1 MDTPRRPQDLW
12 AAFDFPRHPLA
23 REDGE
28 RLRGAFF
35 APPAERLI
43 ARDPDRLRAVLR
55 LAHAAAR
62 SGAWVLGGLRYE
74 AAAALD
80 PVLRTRPAGEAPLA
94 EFHVW
99 HETPEAWPED
109 LAAQGAGRAHPMTA
123 WSDTQEEDDE
133 QAQVERIRAY
143 IRDGDCYQVNLT
155 TRLSAGALDG
165 FDEVAHFFAMHAS
178 QPGGFSMFLRTGR
191 GREGREGREGRDD
204 GDVGPGD
211 LGDGGAVAS
220 VSPELFF
227 DWRPLPETPQASHTW
242 LLSAQP
248 MKGTAPRGRDRAG
261 DEAAQAYLRTS
272 AKERAENL
280 MIVDLLRND
289 LSRVAVAGSVRV
301 PRLFELHALPT
312 VWQMTSTISAVT
324 RAGLALDEVMTAL
337 FPCGSITGAPKKRAM
352 EIIGELEP
360 GPRGWYCGALGL
372 LQPGGA
378 VTFNVPIRTVE
389 QTVRA
394 LRCGVGSGITLDS
407 QPRDEIDEWR
417 AKARFLTRAQAPIEA
432 LETMR
437 LEGGEFAR
445 VGRHL
450 VRMQRTARHF
460 GLSWSADAAKACLVD
475 IARRHPRGA
484 WRVRLTLMRDG
495 TFNHTVQALPAPATP
510 AMPATA
516 ATTVATTVATAA
528 STDAASPDMSGPLT
542 VALARTPIDTR
553 GPAAEFIQHKTT
565 RREVYQA
572 FLDAKPADCFD
583 VLLFNRDGE
592 LTEGCLTNLA
602 LQRVP
607 DGPWLTPRAAAGLL
621 PGTLREELLEQ
632 GRLREARLT
641 LDDLRRAHALAIFN
655 GVRGWRE
662 VRLRHED
669 SHDDDFPTTPPG
681 GAQDPSGR

>member
-1 MDTPRRPQDLW
+1 MTAPRRPQDLW

-62 SGAWVLGGLRYE
+62 AGAWVLGGLRYE
-74 AAAALD
+74 AAGALD
-80 PVLRTRPAGEAPLA
+80 AVLRTRPAGEAPLA

-99 HETPEAWPED
+99 HDAPEAWPEA
-109 LAAQGAGRAHPMTA
+109 LAAQGASRAHPMTA
-123 WSDTQEEDDE
+123 WRDTQDESDE
-133 QAQVERIRAY
+133 QAQVERIREY
-143 IRDGDCYQVNLT
+143 IRQGDCYQVNLT
-155 TRLSAGALDG
+155 TRLGAEALDG
-165 FDEVAHFFAMHAS
+165 FDEVAYFFALHAS
-178 QPGGFSMFLRTGR
+178 QPGGFSMFLRTGD
-191 GREGREGREGRDD
+191 GSGDD
-204 GDVGPGD
+204 IARS
-211 LGDGGAVAS
+211 AVAS

-261 DEAAQAYLRTS
+261 DEAAQAHLRTS

-289 LSRVAVAGSVRV
+289 LSRVAVPGSVRV

-312 VWQMTSTISAVT
+312 VWQMTSTIGAVT
-324 RAGLALDEVMTAL
+324 RGGLALDDVMTAL

-352 EIIGELEP
+352 EVVDELEP

-389 QTVRA
+389 QTGRA

-417 AKARFLTRAQAPIEA
+417 AKVRFLTRALAPVEA

-437 LEGGEFAR
+437 LEDGEFAR
-445 VGRHL
+445 DGRHL
-450 VRMQRTARHF
+450 TRMQRTARHF
-460 GLSWSADAAKACLVD
+460 GLTWSADAAKARLVD
-475 IARRHPRGA
+475 IARRHPQGA
-484 WRVRLTLMRDG
+484 WRVRLTLARDG
-495 TFNHTVQALPAPATP
+495 TFNDMVQALPAP
-510 AMPATA
+510 
-516 ATTVATTVATAA
+516 
-528 STDAASPDMSGPLT
+528 TDRPEPLT

-602 LQRVP
+602 LQRAP
-607 DGPWLTPRAAAGLL
+607 DGPWLTPRAEAGLL

-669 SHDDDFPTTPPG
+669 SHDDDFPTTPPR
-681 GAQDPSGR
+681 GAQDQGG

>member
-1 MDTPRRPQDLW
+1 MDIPRCPQDLW

-62 SGAWVLGGLRYE
+62 AGAWVLGGLRYE
-74 AAAALD
+74 AAGALD
-80 PVLRTRPAGEAPLA
+80 PVLRTRPAGQAPLA

-99 HETPEAWPED
+99 HEAPAPWPEA
-109 LAAQGAGRAHPMTA
+109 LAAEGACRAHPITP
-123 WSDTQEEDDE
+123 WRDVQPDE
-133 QAQVERIRAY
+133 AGQAQVERIRDY

-155 TRLSAGALDG
+155 TRLDAQPLPLGGDGDG
-165 FDEVAHFFAMHAS
+165 FDPALHFFALHAA
-178 QPGGFSMFLRTGR
+178 QPGGFALFLRTG
-191 GREGREGREGRDD
+191 G
-204 GDVGPGD
+204 
-211 LGDGGAVAS
+211 GDGGEGDERGVGGEPTGSVAS

-248 MKGTAPRGRDRAG
+248 MKGTAPRGRDRAA

-289 LSRVAVAGSVRV
+289 LSRVAVTGSVRV

-312 VWQMTSTISAVT
+312 VWQMTSTIGAVT
-324 RAGLALDEVMTAL
+324 RAGLALDEVMAAL
-337 FPCGSITGAPKKRAM
+337 FPCGSVTGAPKKRAM
-352 EIIGELEP
+352 EVIDELEP

-378 VTFNVPIRTVE
+378 ATFNVPIRTVE
-389 QTVRA
+389 QHGAA

-407 QPRDEIDEWR
+407 RPRGEIDEWR
-417 AKARFLTRAQAPIEA
+417 AKARFLSRARAPVQA

-437 LEGGEFAR
+437 LTRGEFAHAA
-445 VGRHL
+445 RHL
-450 VRMQRTARHF
+450 ARMQRTARHF
-460 GLSWSADAAKACLVD
+460 GLAWSADAVKARLVE
-475 IARRHPRGA
+475 IARRHPDGA
-484 WRVRLTLMRDG
+484 WRVRLTLARDG
-495 TFNHTVQALPAPATP
+495 ALSDSAQPLPAAE
-510 AMPATA
+510 
-516 ATTVATTVATAA
+516 
-528 STDAASPDMSGPLT
+528 DSGPLR
-542 VALARTPIDTR
+542 VALASAPIDTR
-553 GPAAEFIQHKTT
+553 GADAEFIQHKTT
-565 RREVYQA
+565 RRELYQA

-602 LQRVP
+602 LQRAP
-607 DGPWLTPRAAAGLL
+607 DGPWLTPRADAGLL

-655 GVRGWRE
+655 SVRGWRE
-662 VRLRHED
+662 ARLRHED
-669 SHDDDFPTTPPG
+669 LHDDDFPTAPPG
-681 GAQDPSGR
+681 GAQDQSG

>member
-1 MDTPRRPQDLW
+1 MDIPRRSQDLW

-62 SGAWVLGGLRYE
+62 AGAWVLGGLRYE
-74 AAAALD
+74 AAGALD
-80 PVLRTRPAGEAPLA
+80 PVLRTRPAGAAPLA

-99 HETPEAWPED
+99 HEAPAPWPEA
-109 LAAQGAGRAHPMTA
+109 LAAAGAGRAHPITPWRDVQA
-123 WSDTQEEDDE
+123 DEAE
-133 QAQVERIRAY
+133 QAQVERIRDY

-155 TRLSAGALDG
+155 TRLDAQPLPLGGEGDAFDPAL
-165 FDEVAHFFAMHAS
+165 HFFALHAA
-178 QPGGFSMFLRTGR
+178 QPGGFALFLRTG
-191 GREGREGREGRDD
+191 GGDEGKGEGEGE
-204 GDVGPGD
+204 
-211 LGDGGAVAS
+211 GGNASGSVAS

-248 MKGTAPRGRDRAG
+248 MKGTAPRGRDRAA

-289 LSRVAVAGSVRV
+289 LSRVAVTGSVRV

-312 VWQMTSTISAVT
+312 VWQMTSTIGAVT
-324 RAGLALDEVMTAL
+324 RAGLALDEVMAAL
-337 FPCGSITGAPKKRAM
+337 FPCGSVTGAPKKRAM
-352 EIIGELEP
+352 EVIDGLEP

-378 VTFNVPIRTVE
+378 ATFNVPIRTVE
-389 QTVRA
+389 QHGTT

-407 QPRDEIDEWR
+407 QPRGEIDEWC
-417 AKARFLTRAQAPIEA
+417 AKARFLSRARAPVEA

-437 LEGGEFAR
+437 LEKGEFAHAA
-445 VGRHL
+445 RHL
-450 VRMQRTARHF
+450 ARMQRTARHF
-460 GLSWSADAAKACLVD
+460 GLAWSADAVKARLVE
-475 IARRHPRGA
+475 IARRHPGGT
-484 WRVRLTLMRDG
+484 WRVRLTLARDG
-495 TFNHTVQALPAPATP
+495 ALSDSAQPLPAAEDP
-510 AMPATA
+510 
-516 ATTVATTVATAA
+516 
-528 STDAASPDMSGPLT
+528 GPLR
-542 VALARTPIDTR
+542 VALASAPIDTR
-553 GPAAEFIQHKTT
+553 GADAEFIQHKTT
-565 RREVYQA
+565 RRELYQA

-602 LQRVP
+602 LQRAP
-607 DGPWLTPRAAAGLL
+607 DGPWLTPRADAGLL

-655 GVRGWRE
+655 SVRGWRE
-662 VRLRHED
+662 ARLRHED
-669 SHDDDFPTTPPG
+669 LHDDDFPTAPPG
-681 GAQDPSGR
+681 GAQDPSG

>member
-1 MDTPRRPQDLW
+1 
-12 AAFDFPRHPLA
+12 AA
-23 REDGE
+23 G
-28 RLRGAFF
+28 
-35 APPAERLI
+35 
-43 ARDPDRLRAVLR
+43 
-55 LAHAAAR
+55 
-62 SGAWVLGGLRYE
+62 
-74 AAAALD
+74 ALD
-80 PVLRTRPAGEAPLA
+80 AVLRTRPAGGEPLA

-99 HETPEAWPED
+99 HEAPSPWPDD
-109 LAAQGAGRAHPMTA
+109 LAADGANRAHPMTA
-123 WSDTQEEDDE
+123 WRDTQADADE
-133 QAQVERIRAY
+133 RAQVERIRDY
-143 IRDGDCYQVNLT
+143 IQDGDCYQVNLT
-155 TRLSAGALDG
+155 TRLSAEALDG
-165 FDEVAHFFAMHAS
+165 FDEVAHFFALHAS
-178 QPGGFSMFLRTGR
+178 QPGGFSMFLRTGT
-191 GREGREGREGRDD
+191 GAHDHSD
-204 GDVGPGD
+204 GDR
-211 LGDGGAVAS
+211 GAVAS

-248 MKGTAPRGRDRAG
+248 MKGTAPRGRDRVG
-261 DEAAQAYLRTS
+261 DEAAQTYLRTS

-289 LSRVAVAGSVRV
+289 LSRVAVPGSVRV

-312 VWQMTSTISAVT
+312 VWQMTSTIGAVT
-324 RAGLALDEVMTAL
+324 RGGLALDEVMTAL

-352 EIIGELEP
+352 EVIDELEP

-389 QTVRA
+389 QTGRA

-407 QPRDEIDEWR
+407 RPGDEIDEWR

-437 LEGGEFAR
+437 LEDGEFAR
-445 VGRHL
+445 AGRHL
-450 VRMQRTARHF
+450 ARMQRTARHF
-460 GLSWSADAAKACLVD
+460 GLGWSVDAAKARLVD

-484 WRVRLTLMRDG
+484 WRVRLTLSRDG
-495 TFNHTVQALPAPATP
+495 SFNDTVQALPITTTTTTTPPTRAATGTSATP
-510 AMPATA
+510 S
-516 ATTVATTVATAA
+516 TT
-528 STDAASPDMSGPLT
+528 STDPVGPLL
-542 VALARTPIDTR
+542 VALARSAIDTR

-602 LQRVP
+602 LQRAP
-607 DGPWLTPRAAAGLL
+607 DGPWLTPRAEAGLL

-681 GAQDPSGR
+681 DAQDTRGR

>member
-62 SGAWVLGGLRYE
+62 AGAWVLGGLRYE

-80 PVLRTRPAGEAPLA
+80 AVLRTRPAGEAPLA

-99 HETPEAWPED
+99 HDAPAPWPDD
-109 LAAQGAGRAHPMTA
+109 LAAAGANRAHPMTA
-123 WSDTQEEDDE
+123 WRDTQADADE
-133 QAQVERIRAY
+133 QAQVERIRDY
-143 IRDGDCYQVNLT
+143 IRNGDCYQVNLT
-155 TRLSAGALDG
+155 TRLAAEAFDG
-165 FDEVAHFFAMHAS
+165 FDEVAHFFALQAS
-178 QPGGFSMFLRTGR
+178 QPGGFSMFLRTGS
-191 GREGREGREGRDD
+191 GTGAD
-204 GDVGPGD
+204 
-211 LGDGGAVAS
+211 GDGGAMASVAS

-280 MIVDLLRND
+280 MIGDLLRTD
-289 LSRVAVAGSVRV
+289 LSRVAVPGSVRV

-312 VWQMTSTISAVT
+312 VWQMTSTIGAVT
-324 RAGLALDEVMTAL
+324 RGGMALDEVMTAL

-352 EIIGELEP
+352 EVIDELEP

-389 QTVRA
+389 QTGRL

-407 QPRDEIDEWR
+407 RPSEEIDEWR
-417 AKARFLTRAQAPIEA
+417 AKARFLTRARAPIEA

-437 LEGGEFAR
+437 LEDGEFAR
-445 VGRHL
+445 AGRHL
-450 VRMQRTARHF
+450 ARMQRTARHF
-460 GLSWSADAAKACLVD
+460 GLAWSADAAKARLVD
-475 IARRHPRGA
+475 VARRHPRGA
-484 WRVRLTLMRDG
+484 WRVRLTLARDG
-495 TFNHTVQALPAPATP
+495 SFNDVVQALPL
-510 AMPATA
+510 
-516 ATTVATTVATAA
+516 A
-528 STDAASPDMSGPLT
+528 STMSPDPSAPLR
-542 VALARTPIDTR
+542 VALARSPIDTR
-553 GPAAEFIQHKTT
+553 GAAAEFIQHKTT

-572 FLDAKPADCFD
+572 FLDTKPADCFD

-602 LQRVP
+602 LQRAP
-607 DGPWLTPRAAAGLL
+607 DGPWLTPRAEAGLL

-681 GAQDPSGR
+681 GAQDPSGG

>member
-12 AAFDFPRHPLA
+12 AVFDFPRHPLA

-74 AAAALD
+74 AAGALD
-80 PVLRTRPAGEAPLA
+80 AVLRTRPAGEAPLA

-99 HETPEAWPED
+99 NEAPEAWPED
-109 LAAQGAGRAHPMTA
+109 LAAQGAACAHPMTA
-123 WSDTQEEDDE
+123 WADTQTEPDE

-155 TRLSAGALDG
+155 TRLSAEALAG
-165 FDEVAHFFAMHAS
+165 FDEVAHFFALHAS
-178 QPGGFSMFLRTGR
+178 QPGGFSMFLRTGHRR
-191 GREGREGREGRDD
+191 GDN
-204 GDVGPGD
+204 GDSNE
-211 LGDGGAVAS
+211 GDGGDDRGAVAS

-289 LSRVAVAGSVRV
+289 LSRVAVPGSVRV

-312 VWQMTSTISAVT
+312 VWQMTSTIGAVT
-324 RAGLALDEVMTAL
+324 RAGLALDDIMTAL

-352 EIIGELEP
+352 EIIDELEP

-389 QTVRA
+389 QTVERTVERTVDRTVDRAGRA

-407 QPRDEIDEWR
+407 RPGDEIDEWR

-437 LEGGEFAR
+437 LEDGEFAR

-450 VRMQRTARHF
+450 ARMQRTARQF
-460 GLSWSADAAKACLVD
+460 GLAWSADAAKTCLVD

-484 WRVRLTLMRDG
+484 WRVRLTLLRDG
-495 TFNHTVQALPAPATP
+495 TFNHAVQALPASPTP
-510 AMPATA
+510 E
-516 ATTVATTVATAA
+516 
-528 STDAASPDMSGPLT
+528 PLM

-553 GPAAEFIQHKTT
+553 GPSAEFIQHKTT

-602 LQRVP
+602 LQRAP
-607 DGPWLTPRAAAGLL
+607 DGPWLTPRAEAGLL

-662 VRLRHED
+662 VQLRHED

>member
-1 MDTPRRPQDLW
+1 MDIPLRPQDLW

-28 RLRGAFF
+28 RLRGAFLV
-35 APPAERLI
+35 PPAQRLI
-43 ARDPDRLRAVLR
+43 AHDAERLRAVLR

-62 SGAWVLGGLRYE
+62 TGAWVLGGLRYE
-74 AAAALD
+74 AAGALD

-99 HETPEAWPED
+99 QEPPAPWPEA
-109 LAAQGAGRAHPMTA
+109 LAAAGATRAHPMTA
-123 WSDTQEEDDE
+123 WRDAQADVDE
-133 QAQVERIRAY
+133 QAQVERIREY
-143 IRDGDCYQVNLT
+143 IRAGDCYQVNLT
-155 TRLSAGALDG
+155 TRLAAETVGADEADKAGEGDEG
-165 FDEVAHFFAMHAS
+165 DESDFDPVLHFFALHAA
-178 QPGGFSMFLRTGR
+178 QPGGFALFLRTG
-191 GREGREGREGRDD
+191 EG
-204 GDVGPGD
+204 GDRHS
-211 LGDGGAVAS
+211 VAS

-227 DWRPLPETPQASHTW
+227 DWRPLPEAPQASHTW

-289 LSRVAVAGSVRV
+289 LSRVAVPGSVRV

-352 EIIGELEP
+352 EVIDELEP

-389 QTVRA
+389 QAGRA

-407 QPRDEIDEWR
+407 RPRDEIDEWR
-417 AKARFLTRAQAPIEA
+417 AKARFLARARAPIEA

-437 LEGGEFAR
+437 LEAGEFAR
-445 VGRHL
+445 AARHL
-450 VRMQRTARHF
+450 ARMQRTARHF
-460 GLSWSADAAKACLVD
+460 GLAWSADAAKARLVE
-475 IARRHPRGA
+475 IARRHPQGA
-484 WRVRLTLMRDG
+484 WRVRLTLARDG
-495 TFNHTVQALPAPATP
+495 AFTETVQALPEARVARGPDGPDGPGERDSGSTP
-510 AMPATA
+510 
-516 ATTVATTVATAA
+516 
-528 STDAASPDMSGPLT
+528 SEPLV
-542 VALARTPIDTR
+542 VALARGPIDTR
-553 GPAAEFIQHKTT
+553 GPDAEFIQHKTT
-565 RREVYQA
+565 RREVYQG

-602 LQRVP
+602 LQRAP
-607 DGPWLTPRAAAGLL
+607 DGPWLTPRAEAGLL

-641 LDDLRRAHALAIFN
+641 LQDLRRAHALAIFN

-662 VRLRHED
+662 ARLRHED
-669 SHDDDFPTTPPG
+669 LHDDDNPTPPPG
-681 GAQDPSGR
+681 GAQDPGG

>member
-1 MDTPRRPQDLW
+1 MDTPRRPHELW

-35 APPAERLI
+35 APPAERLV
-43 ARDPDRLRAVLR
+43 ARDADRLRAVLR

-62 SGAWVLGGLRYE
+62 AGAWVLGGLRYE
-74 AAAALD
+74 AASALD
-80 PVLRTRPAGEAPLA
+80 PVLPARPAGQAPLA

-99 HETPEAWPED
+99 TQSPEPWPED
-109 LAAQGAGRAHPMTA
+109 LAAEGARRAHPIAA
-123 WSDTQEEDDE
+123 WRDTQSDGEE
-133 QAQVERIRAY
+133 QAQVERIREY
-143 IRDGDCYQVNLT
+143 IRAGDCYQVNLT
-155 TRLSAGALDG
+155 TRLAAEVMPGAAEV
-165 FDEVAHFFAMHAS
+165 FDPALHFFALHAA
-178 QPGGFSMFLRTGR
+178 QPGGFALFLRTG
-191 GREGREGREGRDD
+191 EGAET
-204 GDVGPGD
+204 
-211 LGDGGAVAS
+211 VAS

-248 MKGTAPRGRDRAG
+248 MKGTALRGRDRAG

-289 LSRVAVAGSVRV
+289 LSRVAVPGSVRV

-324 RAGLALDEVMTAL
+324 RAGLALDDVMTAL

-352 EIIGELEP
+352 EVIDELEP

-389 QTVRA
+389 QHGA
-394 LRCGVGSGITLDS
+394 ELRCGVGSGITLDS
-407 QPRDEIDEWR
+407 SPRDEIDEWR
-417 AKARFLTRAQAPIEA
+417 AKARFLSRARAPIAA

-437 LEGGEFAR
+437 LEDGEFAR
-445 VGRHL
+445 AARHL
-450 VRMQRTARHF
+450 ARMQRTARHF
-460 GLSWSADAAKACLVD
+460 GLAWSAEAVKARLVE
-475 IARRHPRGA
+475 IARRHPAGA
-484 WRVRLTLMRDG
+484 WRVRLTLARDG
-495 TFNHTVQALPAPATP
+495 GLTDTVQALPPSDG
-510 AMPATA
+510 A
-516 ATTVATTVATAA
+516 AW
-528 STDAASPDMSGPLT
+528 M
-542 VALARTPIDTR
+542 VALARGPIDTR
-553 GPAAEFIQHKTT
+553 GPDAEFIQHKTT

-572 FLDAKPADCFD
+572 FLDTRPADCFD
-583 VLLFNRDGE
+583 VLLFNRSGE

-607 DGPWLTPRAAAGLL
+607 DGPWLTPRADAGLL

-641 LDDLRRAHALAIFN
+641 VHDLRRAHALALFN

-662 VRLRHED
+662 ARLRHED
-669 SHDDDFPTTPPG
+669 SHDDDNPTPPPG
-681 GAQDPSGR
+681 GAQDPSA

>member
-74 AAAALD
+74 AAGALD

-99 HETPEAWPED
+99 HDAPEAWPED
-109 LAAQGAGRAHPMTA
+109 LAASGARRAHAMTT
-123 WSDTQEEDDE
+123 WSDTQGEADE

-155 TRLSAGALDG
+155 TRLNAEALDG
-165 FDEVAHFFAMHAS
+165 FDEVDHFFALHAS
-178 QPGGFSMFLRTGR
+178 QPGGFSMFLRVG
-191 GREGREGREGRDD
+191 DD
-204 GDVGPGD
+204 
-211 LGDGGAVAS
+211 GDGGAVSS

-227 DWRPLPETPQASHTW
+227 DWRPLPEPPQASHTW

-248 MKGTAPRGRDRAG
+248 MKGTAPRGRDRVG

-289 LSRVAVAGSVRV
+289 LSRVAVPGSVRV

-324 RAGLALDEVMTAL
+324 RGGLALDEVMAAL

-352 EIIGELEP
+352 EIVDALEP

-378 VTFNVPIRTVE
+378 VTFNVLIRTVE
-389 QTVRA
+389 QRGRS

-407 QPRDEIDEWR
+407 RPGDEIDEWR

-437 LEGGEFAR
+437 LEDGEFAR
-445 VGRHL
+445 AGRHL
-450 VRMQRTARHF
+450 ARMQRTARHF
-460 GLSWSADAAKACLVD
+460 GLAWSADAAKANLFD
-475 IARRHPRGA
+475 IARHHPRGA
-484 WRVRLTLMRDG
+484 WRVRLTLARDG
-495 TFNHTVQALPAPATP
+495 TFLHTAQPLSAP
-510 AMPATA
+510 
-516 ATTVATTVATAA
+516 A
-528 STDAASPDMSGPLT
+528 STDPSAPLR

-572 FLDAKPADCFD
+572 FLDTQPADCVD
-583 VLLFNRDGE
+583 VVLFNRDGE

-602 LQRVP
+602 LQRAP
-607 DGPWLTPRAAAGLL
+607 DGPWLTPRAEAGLL

-669 SHDDDFPTTPPG
+669 SHDDDFPTAPPG
-681 GAQDPSGR
+681 GAQDPTGR

>member
-1 MDTPRRPQDLW
+1 MDTPRRIQDLW

-35 APPAERLI
+35 APPAERLL
-43 ARDPDRLRAVLR
+43 AHDPDRLRAVLR

-74 AAAALD
+74 AAGALD
-80 PVLRTRPAGEAPLA
+80 PVLRTRPAGDAPLA

-99 HETPEAWPED
+99 HEAPAPWPGQFAAEAN
-109 LAAQGAGRAHPMTA
+109 RCTHPMTT
-123 WSDTQEEDDE
+123 WRDTQDEQAE

-143 IRDGDCYQVNLT
+143 IREGDCYQVNLT
-155 TRLSAGALDG
+155 TRLAADALDG
-165 FDEVAHFFAMHAS
+165 FDAMAHFFALHTA
-178 QPGGFSMFLRTGR
+178 QPGGFSLFLRTDSGT
-191 GREGREGREGRDD
+191 
-204 GDVGPGD
+204 
-211 LGDGGAVAS
+211 VAS

-248 MKGTAPRGRDRAG
+248 MKGTAPRGRDRAA

-289 LSRVAVAGSVRV
+289 LSRVAVPGSVRV

-312 VWQMTSTISAVT
+312 VWQMTSTIGAVT

-352 EIIGELEP
+352 EIIDELEP
-360 GPRGWYCGALGL
+360 DPRGWYCGALGL

-389 QTVRA
+389 QTGRA
-394 LRCGVGSGITLDS
+394 LRCGIGSGITLDS
-407 QPRDEIDEWR
+407 RPRDEIDEWR
-417 AKARFLTRAQAPIEA
+417 AKARFLTRARAPIEA

-437 LEGGEFAR
+437 LEGGEFVRA
-445 VGRHL
+445 GRHL
-450 VRMQRTARHF
+450 ARMQRTARHF
-460 GLSWSADAAKACLVD
+460 GLPWSMDAAKARLVE
-475 IARRHPRGA
+475 IARRHPAGA
-484 WRVRLTLMRDG
+484 WRVRLTLARDG
-495 TFNHTVQALPAPATP
+495 GFDDTVQALPA
-510 AMPATA
+510 
-516 ATTVATTVATAA
+516 
-528 STDAASPDMSGPLT
+528 STHDLAPLT
-542 VALARTPIDTR
+542 VALAPMPIDTR

-572 FLDAKPADCFD
+572 FLDARPADCFD

-602 LQRVP
+602 LQRAP
-607 DGPWLTPRAAAGLL
+607 DGPWLTPRAEAGLL

-655 GVRGWRE
+655 SVRGWRE

-669 SHDDDFPTTPPG
+669 LHDDDFPTPPPG
-681 GAQDPSGR
+681 GAQDPNG

>member
-1 MDTPRRPQDLW
+1 MDIPLRPQDLW

-28 RLRGAFF
+28 RLRGAFL
-35 APPAERLI
+35 APPAQRLV
-43 ARDPDRLRAVLR
+43 AHDADRLRAVLR

-62 SGAWVLGGLRYE
+62 AGAWVLGGLRYE
-74 AAAALD
+74 AAGALD

-99 HETPEAWPED
+99 QEPPAPWPEA
-109 LAAQGAGRAHPMTA
+109 LAAAGARRAHPMTA
-123 WSDTQEEDDE
+123 WRDAQADADE
-133 QAQVERIRAY
+133 QAQVERIREY
-143 IRDGDCYQVNLT
+143 IRAGDCYQVNLT
-155 TRLSAGALDG
+155 TRLAAETVGAGAADEGDG
-165 FDEVAHFFAMHAS
+165 GDFDPVLHFFALHAA
-178 QPGGFSMFLRTGR
+178 QPGGFALFLRTG
-191 GREGREGREGRDD
+191 EGDD
-204 GDVGPGD
+204 SSS
-211 LGDGGAVAS
+211 VAS

-227 DWRPLPETPQASHTW
+227 DWRPLPEAPQASHTW

-289 LSRVAVAGSVRV
+289 LSRVAVPGSVRV

-324 RAGLALDEVMTAL
+324 RAGLALDEVMAAL

-352 EIIGELEP
+352 EVIDELEP
-360 GPRGWYCGALGL
+360 GPRGWYCGALGM

-389 QTVRA
+389 QTGRA

-407 QPRDEIDEWR
+407 LARGEIDEWR
-417 AKARFLTRAQAPIEA
+417 AKSRFLTRARAPIEA

-437 LEGGEFAR
+437 LEEGEFERAA
-445 VGRHL
+445 RHL
-450 VRMQRTARHF
+450 ARMQRTARHF
-460 GLSWSADAAKACLVD
+460 GLAWSADAAKARLVE
-475 IARRHPRGA
+475 IAQRHPRGV
-484 WRVRLTLMRDG
+484 WRVRLTLARDG
-495 TFNHTVQALPAPATP
+495 SFTDAVQALPAAGHDG
-510 AMPATA
+510 AGE
-516 ATTVATTVATAA
+516 
-528 STDAASPDMSGPLT
+528 GPLV
-542 VALARTPIDTR
+542 VALARGPIDAC
-553 GPAAEFIQHKTT
+553 GPEAEFIQHKTT

-583 VLLFNRDGE
+583 VLLFNREGE

-602 LQRVP
+602 LQLAP
-607 DGPWLTPRAAAGLL
+607 DGPWLTPRAEAGLL

-641 LDDLRRAHALAIFN
+641 LHDLRRAHALAIFN

-662 VRLRHED
+662 ARLRHED
-669 SHDDDFPTTPPG
+669 LHDDDNPTPPPG
-681 GAQDPSGR
+681 GAQDPSG

>member
-1 MDTPRRPQDLW
+1 MDIPRRSQALW

-35 APPAERLI
+35 APPAERLL
-43 ARDPDRLRAVLR
+43 AHDPDRLRAVLR

-74 AAAALD
+74 AAGALD
-80 PVLRTRPAGEAPLA
+80 PVLRTRPAGGAPLA

-99 HETPEAWPED
+99 HEAPAPWPED
-109 LAAQGAGRAHPMTA
+109 LAAEATRRAHPMTT
-123 WSDTQEEDDE
+123 WRDTQDE
-133 QAQVERIRAY
+133 HAEQVQVERIRDY
-143 IRDGDCYQVNLT
+143 IRDGDCYQVNLA
-155 TRLSAGALDG
+155 TRLAAEIGDDGADGAGEGRPA
-165 FDEVAHFFAMHAS
+165 FDPVLHFFALHAA
-178 QPGGFSMFLRTGR
+178 QPGGFALFLRLGAA
-191 GREGREGREGRDD
+191 EAVHLAD
-204 GDVGPGD
+204 GA
-211 LGDGGAVAS
+211 DGADRADAACGGAGAVHAVAS

-248 MKGTAPRGRDRAG
+248 MKGTAPRGRDRAA

-289 LSRVAVAGSVRV
+289 LSRVAVPGSVRV

-312 VWQMTSTISAVT
+312 VWQMTSTIGAVT
-324 RAGLALDEVMTAL
+324 RAGTALDEVMTAL

-352 EIIGELEP
+352 EIIDALEP

-389 QTVRA
+389 QMGRA
-394 LRCGVGSGITLDS
+394 LRCGIGSGITLDS
-407 QPRDEIDEWR
+407 RPRDEIDEWR
-417 AKARFLTRAQAPIEA
+417 AKARFLTRARAPIEA
-432 LETMR
+432 LETLR
-437 LEGGEFAR
+437 LEDGEFAR
-445 VGRHL
+445 AGRHL
-450 VRMQRTARHF
+450 ARMQRTARHF
-460 GLSWSADAAKACLVD
+460 GLLWSMDAAKARLVE
-475 IARRHPRGA
+475 IARRHPAGA
-484 WRVRLTLMRDG
+484 WRVRLTLARDG
-495 TFNHTVQALPAPATP
+495 RFDDTVQALPA
-510 AMPATA
+510 
-516 ATTVATTVATAA
+516 
-528 STDAASPDMSGPLT
+528 STHDPVPLT
-542 VALARTPIDTR
+542 VALAPMPIDTR

-572 FLDAKPADCFD
+572 FLDARPADCFD

-602 LQRVP
+602 LQRAP
-607 DGPWLTPRAAAGLL
+607 DGPWLTPRAEAGLL

-655 GVRGWRE
+655 SVRGWRE

-669 SHDDDFPTTPPG
+669 LHDDDFPTPPPG
-681 GAQDPSGR
+681 GAQDPRG

>member
-62 SGAWVLGGLRYE
+62 AGAWVLGGLRYE

-80 PVLRTRPAGEAPLA
+80 AVLRTRPAGEAPLA

-99 HETPEAWPED
+99 HDAPAPWPDD
-109 LAAQGAGRAHPMTA
+109 LAAAGANRAHPMTA
-123 WSDTQEEDDE
+123 WRDTQADADE
-133 QAQVERIRAY
+133 QAQVERIRDY
-143 IRDGDCYQVNLT
+143 IRNGDCYQVNLT
-155 TRLSAGALDG
+155 TRLAAEAFDG
-165 FDEVAHFFAMHAS
+165 FDEVAHFFALQAS
-178 QPGGFSMFLRTGR
+178 QPGGFSMFLRTGS
-191 GREGREGREGRDD
+191 GTGAD
-204 GDVGPGD
+204 
-211 LGDGGAVAS
+211 GDGGAMASVAS

-289 LSRVAVAGSVRV
+289 LSRVAVPGSVRV

-312 VWQMTSTISAVT
+312 VWQMTSTIGAVT
-324 RAGLALDEVMTAL
+324 RGGMALDEVMTAL

-352 EIIGELEP
+352 EVIDELEP

-389 QTVRA
+389 QTGRL

-407 QPRDEIDEWR
+407 RPSEEIDEWR
-417 AKARFLTRAQAPIEA
+417 AKARFLTRARAPIEA

-437 LEGGEFAR
+437 LEDGEFAR
-445 VGRHL
+445 AGRHL
-450 VRMQRTARHF
+450 ARMQRTARHF
-460 GLSWSADAAKACLVD
+460 GLAWSADAAKARLVD
-475 IARRHPRGA
+475 VARRHPRGA
-484 WRVRLTLMRDG
+484 WRVRLTLARDG
-495 TFNHTVQALPAPATP
+495 SFNDVVQALPL
-510 AMPATA
+510 
-516 ATTVATTVATAA
+516 A
-528 STDAASPDMSGPLT
+528 STMSPDPSAPLR
-542 VALARTPIDTR
+542 VALARSPIDTR
-553 GPAAEFIQHKTT
+553 GAAAEFIQHKTT

-572 FLDAKPADCFD
+572 FLDTKPADCFD

-602 LQRVP
+602 LQRAP
-607 DGPWLTPRAAAGLL
+607 DGPWLTPRAEAGLL

-681 GAQDPSGR
+681 GAQDPSGG

>member
-1 MDTPRRPQDLW
+1 MYTPLRPQDLR

-62 SGAWVLGGLRYE
+62 AGAWVRGGLRYE

-80 PVLRTRPAGEAPLA
+80 AVLRTRPAGEAPLA

-99 HETPEAWPED
+99 HDAPAPWPDD
-109 LAAQGAGRAHPMTA
+109 LAAAGANRAHPMTA
-123 WSDTQEEDDE
+123 WRDTQADADE
-133 QAQVERIRAY
+133 QAQVERIRDY
-143 IRDGDCYQVNLT
+143 IRNGDCYQVNLT
-155 TRLSAGALDG
+155 TRLAAEAFDG
-165 FDEVAHFFAMHAS
+165 FDEVAHFFALQAS
-178 QPGGFSMFLRTGR
+178 QPGGFSMFLRTGS
-191 GREGREGREGRDD
+191 GTGAD
-204 GDVGPGD
+204 
-211 LGDGGAVAS
+211 GDGGAMASVAS

-289 LSRVAVAGSVRV
+289 LSRVAVPGSVRV

-312 VWQMTSTISAVT
+312 VWQMTSTIGAVT
-324 RAGLALDEVMTAL
+324 RGGMALDEVMTAL

-352 EIIGELEP
+352 EVIDELEP
-360 GPRGWYCGALGL
+360 GPRGWYCGALGM
-372 LQPGGA
+372 LQTGGA

-389 QTVRA
+389 QTGRL

-407 QPRDEIDEWR
+407 RPSEEIDEWR
-417 AKARFLTRAQAPIEA
+417 AKARFLTRARAPIEA

-437 LEGGEFAR
+437 LEDGEFAR
-445 VGRHL
+445 AGRHL
-450 VRMQRTARHF
+450 ARMQRTARHF
-460 GLSWSADAAKACLVD
+460 GLAWSADAAKARLVD
-475 IARRHPRGA
+475 VARRHPRGA
-484 WRVRLTLMRDG
+484 WRVRLTLARDG
-495 TFNHTVQALPAPATP
+495 SFNDVVQALPL
-510 AMPATA
+510 
-516 ATTVATTVATAA
+516 A
-528 STDAASPDMSGPLT
+528 STMSPDPSAPLR
-542 VALARTPIDTR
+542 VALARSPIDTR
-553 GPAAEFIQHKTT
+553 GAAAEFIQHKTT

-572 FLDAKPADCFD
+572 FLDTKPADCFD

-602 LQRVP
+602 LQRAP
-607 DGPWLTPRAAAGLL
+607 DGPWLTPRAEAGLL

-681 GAQDPSGR
+681 GAQDPSGG